1 MPLFLCLY
9 YVFCDKMKICKK
21 KGEIIMLKKI
31 CILITA
37 FISLFVFNI
46 SDCNA
51 SSAKEPILG
60 VARTQ
65 WEHDL
70 AELKS
75 YRFQDD
81 FLDKIKDEQQYLKS
95 RRGSEHFELL
105 NGKQLT
111 PREKR
116 KNNPLLQ
123 MKQKRTKAKFLT
135 DLDLEH
141 EDYIRLVNYLPALKE
156 YYSDNH
162 IAQILPY
169 IALCMNYNIDYAE
182 ISYYVKQAIKKE
194 TPVEVFKQRLYT
206 VVENKK

>member
-1 MPLFLCLY
+1 M
-9 YVFCDKMKICKK
+9 VKK
-21 KGEIIMLKKI
+21 LMIFVVMLM
-31 CILITA
+31 TV
-37 FISLFVFNI
+37 SLLNI
-46 SDCNA
+46 NNCMA
-51 SSAKEPILG
+51 SSANEPILG
-60 VARTQ
+60 VSRTQ

-81 FLDKIKDEQQYLKS
+81 FLDKIKYEQEYLKS

-105 NGKQLT
+105 NGRKPT
-111 PREKR
+111 AKERR

-123 MKQKRTKAKFLT
+123 MKQKNSNAKFLT
-135 DLDLEH
+135 NLNLEQ
-141 EDYIRLVNYLPALKE
+141 EDYVRLVNYIPKLKE

-169 IALCMNYNIDYAE
+169 LALCMNYNIDYTE
-182 ISYYVKQAIKKE
+182 ISFYVKQAVKRE

-206 VVENKK
+206 IVENNT